1 MNINNIQD
9 ENTMTDIIPLHTRQS
24 VIKKQPCFSPLKDQ
38 EIEMLAT
45 LLIPKEFKAGE
56 TIVNEG
62 DSVDSF
68 YLLVQGEAEVR
79 QIIYNDKTPE
89 VKAVAVLSADRH
101 DAIGL
106 NETGFY
112 SLSGLRTAT
121 VVAKTDVVAL
131 YLTLALFHG
140 FALYYSHVN
149 EVMRKQSRNYV
160 NMKRVNQ

>member
-1 MNINNIQD
+1 MID
-9 ENTMTDIIPLHTRQS
+9 RIPLEKRQS
-24 VIKKQPCFSPLKDQ
+24 VIKTQPCFAALKDQ

-45 LLIPKEFKAGE
+45 LLVPKEFKAGE

-62 DSVDSF
+62 DPVDSF
-68 YLLVQGEAEVR
+68 YLLVSGEAEVKK
-79 QIIYNDKTPE
+79 ITYKDKIPE
-89 VKAVAVLSADRH
+89 EKIVAKLTADHH

-121 VVAKTDVVAL
+121 VVALTDVVAL
-131 YLTLALFHG
+131 HLTLALFHG

-149 EVMRKQSRNYV
+149 EVMREQSRSYI
-160 NMKRVNQ
+160 NMRRV

>member
-1 MNINNIQD
+1 
-9 ENTMTDIIPLHTRQS
+9 MTDKIPLHIRQS
-24 VIKKQPCFSPLKDQ
+24 VIKKQPCFSQLKDQ

-45 LLIPKEFKAGE
+45 LLVPREFKAGE

-62 DSVDSF
+62 DPVDSF
-68 YLLVQGEAEVR
+68 YLLVRGEAEVR
-79 QIIYNDKTPE
+79 LVTHQDKTPD
-89 VKAVAVLSADRH
+89 VKTVAVLSADNH

-131 YLTLALFHG
+131 YLTIALFHG

-149 EVMRKQSRNYV
+149 EVMRKQSRVYANV
-160 NMKRVNQ
+160 KRVNL